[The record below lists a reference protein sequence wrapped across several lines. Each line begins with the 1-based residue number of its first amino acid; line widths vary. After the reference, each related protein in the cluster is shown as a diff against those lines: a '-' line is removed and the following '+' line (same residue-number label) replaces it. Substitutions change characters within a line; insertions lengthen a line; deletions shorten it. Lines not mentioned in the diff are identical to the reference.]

1 VDQDEPTRPQP
12 PRDPRLDAET
22 SRFPRA
28 EPDQTS
34 ILPPTGER
42 PPTGD
47 RPPAEDRP
55 PAAARWSARAGVPT
69 GPPRGPAPQEVEWVP
84 ARQQPRTWWAPILI
98 VVALLVLLGLVGLG
112 LWLAT
117 RGQPVPTASP
127 SAMASSVT
135 SSAAPSPSPSPSRT
149 AASPTPATVAVP
161 SVSGVMLTDAQQ
173 ILQSQGLKAKVVI
186 EVSDQPAGSVVRTDP
201 AAGVVVPVGSTVT
214 LYVATPPATSVPPSP
229 RASRSP

>member
-1 VDQDEPTRPQP
+1 MRHF
-12 PRDPRLDAET
+12 LDNRNT
-22 SRFPRA
+22 LGLLFM
-28 EPDQTS
+28 
-34 ILPPTGER
+34 LPAGVLLLLFLTYPLGLGTWLGF
-42 PPTGD
+42 TDTKVG
-47 RPPAEDRP
+47 
-55 PAAARWSARAGVPT
+55 RAGVWV
-69 GPPRGPAPQEVEWVP
+69 GIDNYRFLWGDEVTRL
-84 ARQQPRTWWAPILI
+84 ALFNTLFYTF
-98 VVALLVLLGLVGLG
+98 VASVLKFGLG